1 MNAISKDELNAVA
14 KATLELTVN
23 NHPGVMTHVVGLFSR
38 RAFNV
43 DGILCMPVGSGEQSR
58 IWLLVS
64 DDARLSNM
72 IRQLEKL
79 EDVCAVR
86 YHAGQHEVFAEVAKF
101 FV

>member
-1 MNAISKDELNAVA
+1 MNAMTQPENSALA
-14 KATLELTVN
+14 KATLELTVY

-43 DGILCMPVGSGEQSR
+43 DGILCMPVGDGGQSR
-58 IWLLVS
+58 IWLLVAA
-64 DDARLSNM
+64 DARLDNM
-72 IRQLEKL
+72 MRQLEKL

-86 YHAGQHEVFAEVAKF
+86 HHAGAHQVFAEVAKF

>member
-1 MNAISKDELNAVA
+1 MNAITKPENSALA

-43 DGILCMPVGSGEQSR
+43 DGILCMPVGNGEQSR
-58 IWLLVS
+58 IWLLVA
-64 DDARLSNM
+64 DDARLDNM
-72 IRQLEKL
+72 MRQLEKL

-86 YHAGQHEVFAEVAKF
+86 HHTGAHQVFSEVAKF

>member
-1 MNAISKDELNAVA
+1 MNAITKSETGAVA
-14 KATLELTVN
+14 KATLELTVY

-58 IWLLVS
+58 IWLLVA
-64 DDARLSNM
+64 DDARLANM

-86 YHAGQHEVFAEVAKF
+86 HHAGQHAVFGEVAKF